1 MWKDNGFVATGY
13 DTTVQSVWYIFMQYN
28 ILVLRI
34 IIKKN
39 FKKSWKI
46 QIRHKRSYKLSIIE
60 TTYRENDK

>member
-39 FKKSWKI
+39 LKKSWKI